1 MLDIFDMK
9 CNGKVIRDYAA
20 EAEIAKPLASLT
32 KAFYMQVRPGGI
44 KYL

>member
-1 MLDIFDMK
+1 MQTYVQ
-9 CNGKVIRDYAA
+9 NYAA
-20 EAEIAKPLASLT
+20 EAEITKTLASLT